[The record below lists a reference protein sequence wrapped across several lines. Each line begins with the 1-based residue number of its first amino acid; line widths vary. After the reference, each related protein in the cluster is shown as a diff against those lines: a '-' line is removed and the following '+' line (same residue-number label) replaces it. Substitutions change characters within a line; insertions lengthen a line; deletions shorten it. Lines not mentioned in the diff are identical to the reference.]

1 MKIVTSGNRYID
13 IDAYAG
19 CIAYAKL
26 LNLKGIPAIAVSTAQ
41 INESIT
47 PSLLKLNNRLELYE
61 KSNNDE
67 FIIIDVSNKEFF
79 DDIVIED
86 KIIEV
91 IDHHTGWEEYWKNKL
106 GEKSNIEFIGSVA
119 TLIVELYEKEELIER
134 MPKDIAY
141 LLMAAILDN
150 TLNFK
155 AKVTTNRDREAYEK
169 LEMIVD
175 CEEDYAEKYFLEC
188 QLNIENDLK
197 IAIENDTKIEKIN
210 QMLPKIFGQLT
221 VWNKE
226 KILDNKKII
235 YDTLNNIGNE
245 WMMNLIVLQDGKSYI
260 IASNLEVQNNL
271 EKLLNGKFQDDVM
284 ELEDVWLRKEIIKKA
299 IQG

>member
-1 MKIVTSGNRYID
+1 MFLRDDNRVTK
-13 IDAYAG
+13 AG
-19 CIAYAKL
+19 FPTKF
-26 LNLKGIPAIAVSTAQ
+26 V
-41 INESIT
+41 ESISAGVPVIT
-47 PSLLKLNNRLELYE
+47 NKTSDLEYHLKNGENGFLLGN
-61 KSNNDE
+61 
-67 FIIIDVSNKEFF
+67 
-79 DDIVIED
+79 
-86 KIIEV
+86 
-91 IDHHTGWEEYWKNKL
+91 
-106 GEKSNIEFIGSVA
+106 
-119 TLIVELYEKEELIER
+119 
-134 MPKDIAY
+134 
-141 LLMAAILDN
+141 
-150 TLNFK
+150 
-155 AKVTTNRDREAYEK
+155 
-169 LEMIVD
+169 
-175 CEEDYAEKYFLEC
+175 
-188 QLNIENDLK
+188 NIENDLK

-245 WMMNLIVLQDGKSYI
+245 WMMNLIVLQEGKSYI